1 MSQPGSVPLGAQPDT
16 PRHTQC
22 PAGPW
27 KAEAAARWTF
37 HPGNKETDP
46 LVPSVPAFVQCTW
59 LSKLLTLPW
68 HLPSSWGAPCTHLCS
83 PRNRFCKGHAF
94 LFFILIF
101 RALNHKCLALTAL
114 QQERLDALTAY
125 SSSDKLTKKQW
136 ATATPSWHLLPV
148 PSQQVQLC
156 CSPAEPRNWNC
167 S

>member
-1 MSQPGSVPLGAQPDT
+1 MSHPGSVPLGAQPDT

-27 KAEAAARWTF
+27 KAEAVARWTS

-59 LSKLLTLPW
+59 LSKPLTLPW
-68 HLPSSWGAPCTHLCS
+68 HLPGSWGAPCTHLCS
-83 PRNRFCKGHAF
+83 PRNRFCKGHTF

-101 RALNHKCLALTAL
+101 LHSTTSAWHSQPFSRSGWMHSQPIPAVTNSP
-114 QQERLDALTAY
+114 R
-125 SSSDKLTKKQW
+125 SSGPLPP
-136 ATATPSWHLLPV
+136 PSWDLLPV